1 MSSTINC
8 QSCQPIQ
15 VENPYCVATLLN
27 AVGENEDVILV
38 TTDIFQ
44 TFLRQNALAL
54 VSTPNSATVINCVE
68 TAGAIP
74 EYTYDQPVVTAP
86 ATVANAL
93 FPDGKSIKGVYLY
106 GGIKMFN
113 PENTR
118 TIDSDG
124 VPYGMAKIGIKFGAQ
139 KYTPNM
145 VSYLQSKRWNVL
157 RMSGDRQTMF
167 VYGGPSGMTANFDD
181 PVTIQFAGNNDNAG
195 AAMFTLEQKKAG
207 SALVYINIGSLAST
221 PDTAISTLYA
231 AFQDKTTMP
240 QMLG

>member
-1 MSSTINC
+1 
-8 QSCQPIQ
+8 

-54 VSTPNSATVINCVE
+54 VSSPDPATVINCVD

-86 ATVANAL
+86 ETIASAL
-93 FPDGKSIKGVYLY
+93 FPNGTSIKGVYLY
-106 GGIKMFN
+106 GGITTFN
-113 PENTR
+113 PDTGR
-118 TIDSDG
+118 SIDGDG
-124 VPYGMAKIGIKFGAQ
+124 YPYGMAKIGIKFGAQ

-145 VSYLQSKRWNVL
+145 VSYLQSKRWNIL
-157 RMSGDRQTMF
+157 KMSGDQQTMF
-167 VYGGPSGMTANFDD
+167 VYGGPSGMTANSDD
-181 PVTIQFAGNNDNAG
+181 PVVIQFAGNNENSG
-195 AAMFTLEQKKAG
+195 AAMFFLEQKKAG

-221 PDTAISTLYA
+221 PDNAIATLYE
-231 AFQDKTTMP
+231 AFRTKTTMP
-240 QMLG
+240 QNLG